1 MKNKKISL
9 NWPSVIL
16 GMVLCLALVVFLGAR
31 QTGGS
36 DAQTG
41 IVQKRTTPNES
52 QMGLAKKMVT
62 LEDVLAKCELIDQR
76 ILILEGK
83 INVVQERCDQ
93 VHAMVER
100 LGRGGK

>member
-1 MKNKKISL
+1 MKTKKFAF

-16 GMVLCLALVVFLGAR
+16 GMVLCMVLVVFLGAR
-31 QTGGS
+31 QSGGS

-41 IVQKRTTPNES
+41 IVQKKAVHSEA
-52 QMGLAKKMVT
+52 QLGMAQKAVT
-62 LEDVLAKCELIDQR
+62 MQDLMAKCELIDQR

-100 LGRGGK
+100 MSRGGK

>member
-1 MKNKKISL
+1 MKSKKISF

-16 GMVLCLALVVFLGAR
+16 GMVLCMVLVVFLGAR
-31 QTGGS
+31 QVGGS

-41 IVQKRTTPNES
+41 VAQKRTVHTDA
-52 QMGLAKKMVT
+52 QLGAVRKMVT
-62 LEDVLAKCELIDQR
+62 MEDVMAKLELIDQR

-100 LGRGGK
+100 MGRGGR